1 MPSRWEV
8 ILDGPAD
15 AAIPLTAPHAVVSG
29 WLDDRGPGPHSA
41 QAARSEHTGQ
51 ARKWAFGPLRAV
63 TGDRAAIAMQIR
75 LLDDALG
82 DRLIAA
88 TAPGTAVRLGT
99 SYFRVREQARL
110 VEQASWQDLRSWPGT
125 RAWQVRFVSPACA
138 RRRNRAAPLLDP
150 DTLALG
156 LAERWRLLD
165 PSTALALPWLPGP
178 GPVWISD
185 LDGHTEVQMLSRRSR
200 RDGARLRREEVISGF
215 VGRVRYACDHGTDT
229 ETAAFGA
236 LLAFASFAGAGSH
249 TAYGFG
255 VLVPEPTWQ
264 PPTIEAS
271 SR

>member
-1 MPSRWEV
+1 MPSRWDV
-8 ILDGPAD
+8 TLAGPAD

-29 WLDDRGPGPHSA
+29 WLDDHGPGLHGAP
-41 QAARSEHTGQ
+41 ARRSGH
-51 ARKWAFGPLRAV
+51 ADHAKKWAFGPLRAV
-63 TGDRAAIAMQIR
+63 TGDCAGIVMQIR
-75 LLDDALG
+75 LLDDALEE
-82 DRLIAA
+82 RLKTAA
-88 TAPGTAVRLGT
+88 EPGCAVRLG
-99 SYFRVREQARL
+99 SQHYRVCQARL
-110 VEQASWQDLRSWPGT
+110 LERVSWQDLRTPQRM

-138 RRRNRAAPLLDP
+138 RRRNRAAPLLSP

-165 PSTALALPWLPGP
+165 PSTAPALPWLPGP

-185 LDGHTEVQMLSRRSR
+185 LDGHTEVQLLSRRPRGDST
-200 RDGARLRREEVISGF
+200 RLRQEEVISGF
-215 VGRVRYACDHGTDT
+215 VGRVRYVCDHGADA
-229 ETAAFGA
+229 EAAAFGA

-255 VLVPEPTWQ
+255 VVIPEPTWQ